1 MFRILVSDKLGQA
14 GLDRLAAAQDVEFK
28 VRTNM
33 SKDELL
39 SEIVGYDALLVRS
52 STHVDKDVLAAGKNL
67 RVVGRAGMGVD
78 NIDIKAAT
86 TSGVIVMNTP
96 GANSLATAE
105 HTMAMLLAACR
116 HTGPAH
122 LSVQNGQWERSDF
135 VGTQLYRKVLGL
147 IGFGR
152 IARHVANRAK
162 AFDMEVIA
170 YDPYVSEE
178 IGQQTGVALVDLDE
192 LFTQADVISLHS
204 SLSAETERIINDDT
218 LSKAKDGV
226 VVINPSRGG
235 LVDEQALAAA
245 LKSGKVRYA
254 ATDVYSE
261 EPPGA
266 DNPLIGL
273 PNMLTTPHLGASTEE
288 AQRDVA
294 VLIVDQVLDALRN
307 EDFRNSV
314 NMPFAAGPGF
324 ASVLPYMQLG
334 EKIGI
339 LQFHMADAPI
349 RKVELELHGDTVR
362 EFTKPI
368 ATGVLKGL
376 MNCVIDEPVN
386 YINAPLLAEEH
397 GMHIAQTKGLI
408 SPEYTNAMSCRV
420 TWDGGGRTITGAV
433 FAGEHPRI
441 LQVSDYHM
449 DVDPSGTVLV
459 MLNDDVP
466 GVIGQVGTLLG
477 AYGVNIGEWRLG
489 RPHVGEDALSF
500 INLDSEPPTAVINAL
515 EQVGAIKKLKL
526 VHL

>member
-1 MFRILVSDKLGQA
+1 MFRILVADKLGQA
-14 GLDRLAAAQDVEFK
+14 GLDRLADAQDAEFD
-28 VRTNM
+28 VRTDM
-33 SKDELL
+33 AKQELC
-39 SEIVGYDALLVRS
+39 SVIADYDALLVRS
-52 STHVDKDVLAAGKNL
+52 STQVDNDVLTAGKNL

-86 TSGVIVMNTP
+86 ASGVIVMNTP
-96 GANSLATAE
+96 GANSIATAE
-105 HTMAMLLAACR
+105 HTMTMLLAACR
-116 HTGPAH
+116 HTAQAH
-122 LSVQNGQWERSDF
+122 TSVQNGQWERSRF
-135 VGTQLYRKVLGL
+135 VGIQLYRKTLGL

-152 IARHVANRAK
+152 IARHVAKRAK

-178 IGQQTGVALVDLDE
+178 IGQQTAVTLVERDE
-192 LFTQADVISLHS
+192 LFAQADVISLHS
-204 SLSAETERIINDDT
+204 SLSAETEHIVNT
-218 LSKAKDGV
+218 ANLAKAKDGV
-226 VVINPSRGG
+226 IIINPSRGG
-235 LVDEQALAAA
+235 LIDEEALAIA
-245 LKSGKVRYA
+245 LKDGKVRCA
-254 ATDVYSE
+254 ALDVYSE

-266 DNPLIGL
+266 NNPLVGL
-273 PNMLTTPHLGASTEE
+273 PNVLTTPHLGASTEE

-294 VLIVDQVLDALRN
+294 VLIVEQVLDALRN

-314 NMPFAAGPGF
+314 NMPFAAGPEF

-376 MNCVIDEPVN
+376 MSNVIAEPVN
-386 YINAPLLAEEH
+386 YINAPMLAEQH
-397 GMHIAQTKGLI
+397 GIHIAQAKGLVG
-408 SPEYTNAMSCRV
+408 PEYTNVMSCRV
-420 TWDGGGRTITGAV
+420 SWEGCDRTITGAV
-433 FAGEHPRI
+433 FGGEHPRI
-441 LQVSDYHM
+441 LQVSDYHL

-459 MLNDDVP
+459 MLNNDVP

-500 INLDSEPPTAVINAL
+500 INLDSEPPAGAIDAL
-515 EQVGAIKKLKL
+515 EQVDAIQKLKL